1 MQFLRFLEGGDDD
14 QSNLQPLAVPHAVES
29 PEQWFIQ
36 LQIGLHQRPQ
46 RRISPEQGFVAGRAQ
61 SFVAPYFGQKIPGI
75 ILIVREPAEQQR
87 LLFLQRVLAEGH
99 LLLKE
104 RLSKRGFK
112 LQLAKY
118 LRPCAFKKSALHR
131 ADGDGLVVQHR
142 HWSFR
147 HAACIP
153 SGRRPG
159 IRLRRWAGF
168 PLECRY
174 VCGVVRLTGS
184 AVQHRDQ
191 GHRGQGRLGNVMEVG
206 CTHCST
212 GDRATGHLSRSGVD
226 WHGSCFCSGS
236 GVVLDRRSDV
246 VMRIRGLMLLSLLLI
261 LALGARIDAGTTLQD
276 LVRLKGHDRV
286 FLQGL
291 GIVVGLEGTGDTSKN
306 SWVAAKPYAML
317 LENLGDPVSSLDQL
331 EKADAY
337 AIVYVSME
345 VPAFGAIDGDQ
356 LDVTIETVYNA
367 TSLKG
372 GRLVFSPLRLPA
384 PHAANPPIMAFAQ
397 GAVILEGTDLTSGR
411 IRNGGQMVRD
421 IKANPISGDRV
432 QLILKDEYA
441 GWPMADRLAG
451 IINANFDFTGV
462 DRIAGAENAKAVHVL
477 LPTAD
482 RAQPA
487 PFLAALLS
495 TPVDPSLIDVGAR
508 IVVNERTGTI
518 LVNEDVEIGPVAV
531 AHDGLTITS
540 LSPGAGAQGTDGAMP
555 ADWVGID
562 ARQDGAGSSMHLNT
576 LLEALRRFNV
586 PVKEQIEILYE
597 LRRSGALHA
606 EIIDE

>member
-1 MQFLRFLEGGDDD
+1 M
-14 QSNLQPLAVPHAVES
+14 
-29 PEQWFIQ
+29 
-36 LQIGLHQRPQ
+36 
-46 RRISPEQGFVAGRAQ
+46 
-61 SFVAPYFGQKIPGI
+61 
-75 ILIVREPAEQQR
+75 
-87 LLFLQRVLAEGH
+87 
-99 LLLKE
+99 
-104 RLSKRGFK
+104 
-112 LQLAKY
+112 
-118 LRPCAFKKSALHR
+118 
-131 ADGDGLVVQHR
+131 
-142 HWSFR
+142 
-147 HAACIP
+147 
-153 SGRRPG
+153 
-159 IRLRRWAGF
+159 
-168 PLECRY
+168 
-174 VCGVVRLTGS
+174 
-184 AVQHRDQ
+184 
-191 GHRGQGRLGNVMEVG
+191 GHRGPR
-206 CTHCST
+206 
-212 GDRATGHLSRSGVD
+212 
-226 WHGSCFCSGS
+226 HGSSVKIRIPVARIVLLFRLRM
-236 GVVLDRRSDV
+236 VLDRRSDV

-261 LALGARIDAGTTLQD
+261 LAPSARIDAGTTLQD

-345 VPAFGAIDGDQ
+345 VPAFGAVDGDQ
-356 LDVTIETVYNA
+356 LDVTIETIYNA

-397 GAVILEGTDLTSGR
+397 GSVVLEGADLTSGR

-451 IINANFDFTGV
+451 IVNANFDFTGV
-462 DRIAGAENAKAVHVL
+462 DRIAAAENAKSVHVL

-482 RAQPA
+482 RTEPA

-540 LSPGAGAQGTDGAMP
+540 LSPAAMTPGAEGLSP

-562 ARQDGAGSSMHLNT
+562 ARQEGAGSSMHLNT